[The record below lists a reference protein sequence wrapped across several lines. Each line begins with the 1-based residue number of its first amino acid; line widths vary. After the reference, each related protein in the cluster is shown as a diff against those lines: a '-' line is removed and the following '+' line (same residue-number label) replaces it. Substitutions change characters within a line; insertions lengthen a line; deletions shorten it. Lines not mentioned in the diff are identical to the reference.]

1 VFDRTAGEGITV
13 LDKDFWRPELMNPWT
28 ANNYRN
34 GNYSW
39 HVLSAFLK
47 SRLKRL
53 PRGWTPDILRI
64 NLAAKLFP
72 AKEKPSA
79 NYRKAKKRRTRRNW
93 PASN

>member
-39 HVLSAFLK
+39 HVLSQRFPEITPQAPAA
-47 SRLKRL
+47 RLD
-53 PRGWTPDILRI
+53 T
-64 NLAAKLFP
+64 
-72 AKEKPSA
+72 
-79 NYRKAKKRRTRRNW
+79 
-93 PASN
+93 